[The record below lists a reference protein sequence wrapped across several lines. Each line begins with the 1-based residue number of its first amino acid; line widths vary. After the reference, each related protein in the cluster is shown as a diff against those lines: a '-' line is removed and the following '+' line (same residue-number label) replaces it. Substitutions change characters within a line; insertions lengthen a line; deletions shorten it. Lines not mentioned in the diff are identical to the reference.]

1 MVRAIALI
9 LSGNL
14 GSAALMM
21 VRTLL
26 VSRLVSLEDFG
37 IASTFLL
44 TLALIEMV
52 SALGLQH
59 QMIQAKDGDAV
70 GFQAALQGFSVLRGV
85 FNACAIFVL
94 AWPMTW
100 LFAIPQLLW
109 AFQLIA
115 LVPFVAG
122 FLHFDH
128 HRHSRQMK
136 FRPGVLV
143 ALIPPSGSLLAV
155 WPLYHLVGD
164 FRVMLFAMLLQM
176 ALTVVVSHL
185 VAERRYRIEFDRA
198 VMRRC
203 LSFGW
208 PVMVGGTLMFLV
220 FNGERAIIGAHM
232 GLEVLA
238 LFSMALS
245 LTLTP
250 ALVIS
255 RTTMS
260 LFLPQLSSSRGQ
272 PGHDGLIMASLQ
284 AHLLMGGVLAVTVT
298 IFGGPFLLAVL
309 GAKYAAAVPLLAW
322 LGILQAFRVFEA
334 GCAVVALS
342 AARTGNEMW
351 ANIVRVA
358 LLPLAWFWVAQ
369 GGDIIS
375 VIWIGIAG
383 EAAGFAVGLT
393 LAKRQQNFIL
403 TPLILPMLLVFGALG
418 LCAWSVWAVPDWRI
432 GAAMIAALGAAGL
445 PMADLRRHFNGSDH
459 SGQVAKCA
467 DA

>member
-26 VSRLVSLEDFG
+26 ASRLVSLVDFG

-59 QMIQAKDGDAV
+59 QMIQVKDGDAV

-115 LVPFVAG
+115 FVPFVAG
-122 FLHFDH
+122 FLHFDY

-143 ALIPPSGSLLAV
+143 ALIPPAGSLLAV
-155 WPLYHLVGD
+155 WPLYYLVGD

-220 FNGERAIIGAHM
+220 FKGERTIIGVHM
-232 GLEVLA
+232 GLEVRA
-238 LFSMALS
+238 
-245 LTLTP
+245 
-250 ALVIS
+250 
-255 RTTMS
+255 
-260 LFLPQLSSSRGQ
+260 
-272 PGHDGLIMASLQ
+272 
-284 AHLLMGGVLAVTVT
+284 VLNGAVTDADAG
-298 IFGGPFLLAVL
+298 FGHLTHQDEPFS
-309 GAKYAAAVPLLAW
+309 AAAF
-322 LGILQAFRVFEA
+322 ILSR
-334 GCAVVALS
+334 
-342 AARTGNEMW
+342 
-351 ANIVRVA
+351 
-358 LLPLAWFWVAQ
+358 
-369 GGDIIS
+369 
-375 VIWIGIAG
+375 
-383 EAAGFAVGLT
+383 AAGA
-393 LAKRQQNFIL
+393 
-403 TPLILPMLLVFGALG
+403 
-418 LCAWSVWAVPDWRI
+418 
-432 GAAMIAALGAAGL
+432 
-445 PMADLRRHFNGSDH
+445 
-459 SGQVAKCA
+459 
-467 DA
+467 